1 MTENSEHARRRR
13 AVLKAGIAV
22 LAAAPAAAL
31 AQQKLAQ
38 SAVQYQTSPK
48 DGQMCSN
55 CVNFVAPNACKLVD
69 GNISPNG
76 WCIAYGP
83 KS

>member
-1 MTENSEHARRRR
+1 MINPTETAPRRR

-22 LAAAPAAAL
+22 LAAAPATAL

-55 CVNFVAPNACKLVD
+55 CVNFIAPNACKLVD

-83 KS
+83 KA

>member
-1 MTENSEHARRRR
+1 MIKNSEHARRRR

-22 LAAAPAAAL
+22 LSAVPVAAL

-55 CVNFVAPNACKLVD
+55 CVNFIAPNACKLVD

-83 KS
+83 KA